1 MTWAQIAKWNP
12 VSAWGQSWERKMSL
26 ASLFQSQSTLE
37 SITLNELLVAISA
50 ELLNLSFS
58 ICLCCQVT
66 LWNGD
71 ALALCTSGL
80 PREMLFDVIDTSNVS
95 DHIGLLNV
103 LVCCAPR
110 LKLYVK
116 RNISC
121 GCCNFLNTTRRLIA
135 LRVVERCVTWRTE
148 RKQW

>member
-1 MTWAQIAKWNP
+1 MRKKNVVSKSFSKP
-12 VSAWGQSWERKMSL
+12 VHTGVNYTKRATGSYQR
-26 ASLFQSQSTLE
+26 
-37 SITLNELLVAISA
+37 

-135 LRVVERCVTWRTE
+135 LRVVERCVT
-148 RKQW
+148 

>member
-1 MTWAQIAKWNP
+1 MHTGDNYTKP
-12 VSAWGQSWERKMSL
+12 VTGSYQCDVNC
-26 ASLFQSQSTLE
+26 LF
-37 SITLNELLVAISA
+37 
-50 ELLNLSFS
+50 FS

-80 PREMLFDVIDTSNVS
+80 PKEMLFDIIDTSNVS

-110 LKLYVK
+110 LKLYV
-116 RNISC
+116 N
-121 GCCNFLNTTRRLIA
+121 LNTCCCYRSLQLMKKVLLLLTLAVSQKIKYGQISFRAGDCFEDLPAMLNIINNRHSRRVIA
-135 LRVVERCVTWRTE
+135 SKKLL
-148 RKQW
+148 

>member
-1 MTWAQIAKWNP
+1 MRKTNI
-12 VSAWGQSWERKMSL
+12 VSK
-26 ASLFQSQSTLE
+26 
-37 SITLNELLVAISA
+37 
-50 ELLNLSFS
+50 SFS
-58 ICLCCQVT
+58 KPVQTGVDYTRRLTGSYISVRPVKLIFDIYLRCQVI

-80 PREMLFDVIDTSNVS
+80 PSESLFDVIDTSNVS

-116 RNISC
+116 KNF
-121 GCCNFLNTTRRLIA
+121 GCCYCNFLNTTRRLIA
-135 LRVVERCVTWRTE
+135 LRVVDQCVT
-148 RKQW
+148 

>member
-1 MTWAQIAKWNP
+1 
-12 VSAWGQSWERKMSL
+12 MSL
-26 ASLFQSQSTLE
+26 VSLLKSQST
-37 SITLNELLVAISA
+37 SYQCG
-50 ELLNLSFS
+50 LSYLFFS
-58 ICLCCQVT
+58 ICLGCQVT

-80 PREMLFDVIDTSNVS
+80 PKEMLFDVIDTSNVS

-116 RNISC
+116 RDISSC
-121 GCCNFLNTTRRLIA
+121 YCNVLNTTRRLIA
-135 LRVVERCVTWRTE
+135 LRVVSNSA
-148 RKQW
+148 

>member
-1 MTWAQIAKWNP
+1 MRKTNIVCKSFSKP
-12 VSAWGQSWERKMSL
+12 VHTGVNYTKRVTGSYQCD
-26 ASLFQSQSTLE
+26 
-37 SITLNELLVAISA
+37 
-50 ELLNLSFS
+50 LLNLFFS
-58 ICLCCQVT
+58 NCLCCQVT

-116 RNISC
+116 RNISYC
-121 GCCNFLNTTRRLIA
+121 YYNFLNTSSSLIA
-135 LRVVERCVTWRTE
+135 LRVLERCVT
-148 RKQW
+148 

>member
-1 MTWAQIAKWNP
+1 MRKNDIVSKSFSKP
-12 VSAWGQSWERKMSL
+12 VHTGVNYTK
-26 ASLFQSQSTLE
+26 
-37 SITLNELLVAISA
+37 LVTGSYQR

-116 RNISC
+116 RNTSC

-135 LRVVERCVTWRTE
+135 LRVVERCVT
-148 RKQW
+148 

>member
-1 MTWAQIAKWNP
+1 MRKKNVVSKSFSKP
-12 VSAWGQSWERKMSL
+12 VHTGVNYTKRATGSYQR
-26 ASLFQSQSTLE
+26 
-37 SITLNELLVAISA
+37 

-58 ICLCCQVT
+58 ICFCCQVT

-135 LRVVERCVTWRTE
+135 LRVVERCVT
-148 RKQW
+148 